1 MFRNKIIRIII
12 TILICLTFSFTLC
25 SCSSEPLS
33 PEDEYQLWIEDQFGW
48 DGAHKT
54 LEELIIDNLND
65 EDSYEHIET
74 SYIEITDD
82 TIKKEINEALEADG
96 YENRVEINDLV
107 VMIEFSADNVFGGT
121 VKSIAVGISSYSENT
136 ITLITIE

>member
-1 MFRNKIIRIII
+1 MRI
-12 TILICLTFSFTLC
+12 S
-25 SCSSEPLS
+25 
-33 PEDEYQLWIEDQFGW
+33 FGW
-48 DGAHKT
+48 DGAHTT

-65 EDSYEHIET
+65 EESYKHIET

-82 TIKKEINEALEADG
+82 TIKTEINDALEADG

-107 VMIEFSADNVFGGT
+107 VMTEFSADNVFGGT

-136 ITLITIE
+136 ITLISIE